1 VASFLTPPLGDIRSR
16 LIRLIPDAP
25 EGSAENAIHGLLA
38 HRFPSHYSETEAK
51 NEWRDILEGHSS
63 LWDNIPGDRKV
74 GHSGAIGRPPK
85 VDNQV
90 NVRKRYEVS
99 IRLTSAMHV

>member
-1 VASFLTPPLGDIRSR
+1 VVSFLTPPLGDIRSR

-74 GHSGAIGRPPK
+74 GHSVQSA
-85 VDNQV
+85 DH
-90 NVRKRYEVS
+90 RK
-99 IRLTSAMHV
+99 LTTKLMLGSDTKLV